1 MLLLQNVKLK
11 MSHYS
16 NRTFCILSS
25 PVIVWLLPRYL
36 PLIVQLYRAIIQ
48 LSSSYDSVIIWLSP
62 VTIRQVIVQLSSD
75 YCPVSISLY
84 CKPKHW
90 FWEYLVGNN
99 NMRRRRMG
107 EMQTK
112 FHQKTYICLLSLVFN
127 RWQSDF
133 FSIWDARH
141 LYFFAFIS
149 PKIQLVTEYYICS
162 KLIHQTVTVT

>member
-1 MLLLQNVKLK
+1 MLWELFQSFLWTLFKN
-11 MSHYS
+11 
-16 NRTFCILSS
+16 
-25 PVIVWLLPRYL
+25 
-36 PLIVQLYRAIIQ
+36 IQ
-48 LSSSYDSVIIWLSP
+48 LNFYAASNNWLVIFQLLSEIWNASVL
-62 VTIRQVIVQLSSD
+62 D
-75 YCPVSISLY
+75 SLY
-84 CKPKHW
+84 WNPKHW

-99 NMRRRRMG
+99 NMRWRRMG

-149 PKIQLVTEYYICS
+149 PKIQLVIQYYICS

>member
-1 MLLLQNVKLK
+1 MLWELFQSFLWTLFKN
-11 MSHYS
+11 
-16 NRTFCILSS
+16 
-25 PVIVWLLPRYL
+25 
-36 PLIVQLYRAIIQ
+36 IQ
-48 LSSSYDSVIIWLSP
+48 LNFYAASNNWLVIFQLLSEIWNASVY
-62 VTIRQVIVQLSSD
+62 VMD
-75 YCPVSISLY
+75 SLY
-84 CKPKHW
+84 WNPKHW

-99 NMRRRRMG
+99 NMRWRRMG

-149 PKIQLVTEYYICS
+149 PKIQLVIQYYICS

>member
-1 MLLLQNVKLK
+1 MLWELFQSFLWTLFKN
-11 MSHYS
+11 
-16 NRTFCILSS
+16 
-25 PVIVWLLPRYL
+25 
-36 PLIVQLYRAIIQ
+36 IQ
-48 LSSSYDSVIIWLSP
+48 LNFYAASNNWLVIFQLLSEIWNASVY
-62 VTIRQVIVQLSSD
+62 VMD
-75 YCPVSISLY
+75 SLY
-84 CKPKHW
+84 WNPKHW

-99 NMRRRRMG
+99 NMRWRRMG

>member
-1 MLLLQNVKLK
+1 MLWELFQSFLWTLFKN
-11 MSHYS
+11 
-16 NRTFCILSS
+16 
-25 PVIVWLLPRYL
+25 
-36 PLIVQLYRAIIQ
+36 IQ
-48 LSSSYDSVIIWLSP
+48 LNFYAASNNWLVIFQLLSEIWNASVY
-62 VTIRQVIVQLSSD
+62 VMD
-75 YCPVSISLY
+75 SLY
-84 CKPKHW
+84 WNPKHW

-99 NMRRRRMG
+99 NMRWRRMG

-112 FHQKTYICLLSLVFN
+112 FHQKTYICLLLLVFN

-149 PKIQLVTEYYICS
+149 PKIQLVIQYYICS